1 MPAIP
6 MNWFARENAIVVN
19 NLLLCSAFG
28 AVFIGTFYP
37 MLAELTGGG
46 QLVLALRSMRRRS
59 IP

>member
-1 MPAIP
+1 MAIP
-6 MNWFARENAIVVN
+6 MDGFARENAIVVN
-19 NLLLCSAFG
+19 NLLYGAFG

-46 QLVLALRSMRRRS
+46 RPRLAPRSMRRRS